1 MALEFDLGDGGLRI
15 ELSGLDRA
23 IGWRRT
29 VAVDPDE
36 IVDAWA
42 TIRGALEP
50 SIDRRLLGR
59 GPHDGAFRPGRRR
72 VGSMLGRGIEGR
84 QFWAMPASGPELPLL
99 VLDLRDHE
107 FLRIVAAVDD
117 PYDVVRTHFP

>member
-1 MALEFDLGDGGLRI
+1 MALEFDVDGGGLRI

-23 IGWRRT
+23 FGWRRT
-29 VAVDPDE
+29 VVADQGE

-72 VGSMLGRGIEGR
+72 VGSMLGRGIGGR
-84 QFWAMPASGPELPLL
+84 QFWAMPASGPELPIL

-117 PYDVVRTHFP
+117 PYDVVRTQFP